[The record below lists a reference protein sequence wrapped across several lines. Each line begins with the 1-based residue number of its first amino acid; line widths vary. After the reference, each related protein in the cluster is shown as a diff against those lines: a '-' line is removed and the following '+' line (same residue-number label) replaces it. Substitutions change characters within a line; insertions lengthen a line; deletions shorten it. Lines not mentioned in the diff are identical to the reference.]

1 MSQAYLC
8 EKLAY
13 EILADEGLFNS
24 VYVDQKYVFDKFNIG
39 EHYNA
44 LGPFIILRYIEPEKG
59 EYNRL
64 PKDRY
69 I

>member
-39 EHYNA
+39 EHYHA
-44 LGPFIILRYIEPEKG
+44 LGHLSY
-59 EYNRL
+59 
-64 PKDRY
+64 
-69 I
+69 